1 MGFSQLQVNLVGT
14 GPAPEDL
21 LQSQRLHPL
30 LAAAPVLFAMSFLAS

>member
-1 MGFSQLQVNLVGT
+1 MGISQLWVNLVGT

-30 LAAAPVLFAMSFLAS
+30 LAVAPVLFALSFSAF

>member
-21 LQSQRLHPL
+21 LQSRRLHPL